1 MQKQDSSQ
9 PDNQGTQRT
18 FTAAPMSAALQQL
31 WIRFL
36 PEMRRRVAMI
46 ESAACSLGTSSPEQR
61 EAAHQAAHKLAGSL
75 GTFGAMRGTEIA
87 RRLEEYF
94 AHEPVAEE
102 ASEILLL
109 ADELRGLVGAEES

>member
-1 MQKQDSSQ
+1 MQKQNSTPPSMQ
-9 PDNQGTQRT
+9 AAQR
-18 FTAAPMSAALQQL
+18 APAQAPMSAALQQL

-36 PEMRRRVAMI
+36 PEMRRRVATI
-46 ESAACSLGTSSPEQR
+46 ETAACSQGSSSTEER

-94 AHEPVAEE
+94 AHEPVAAE
-102 ASEILLL
+102 ASEMLLL
-109 ADELRGLVGAEES
+109 SEELRGIVGVEES